1 MKLKHRI
8 TGTILAIAFFT
19 TTALP
24 AATIP
29 QLKSPPKSIAVKA
42 PVAPKIPVV
51 KVASAPKIPTVKVPS
66 VPKIPVAPKVPAV
79 KIPTTPK
86 VPVVKAPSVPKIPAT
101 PKVVKVPS
109 APKIPVSPK
118 VPSVRIPTAP
128 KIVKAASA
136 PKVPTIRIP
145 ASTKAPEAPK
155 VVSIAKTTLAGSTQ
169 QTAKKIGPVRNTS
182 MEDRATSINTGKLKN
197 LKEKLQVEV
206 AAVRSAG
213 VRFNDQNFTGTR
225 ADAAGSLMDGIRSGS
240 GSRDQ
245 NPLPS
250 QADQMI
256 IGRGAQVSDDPATP
270 DSQDTGVIDAVKNFF
285 GSVVGSI
292 LSGAGTRSAAG
303 GAASGAAGSI
313 TGAAGT
319 ILTANG
325 TPEEKRNEFEGFL
338 GLFRQG
344 AKGTIHAGNAKDLD
358 DLEYQTPLPD
368 DMGSSGPKVVTKD
381 DIKGIKARRGAAG
394 EPEEESSGSS
404 GPVNNGANGTGK
416 FGSLSQPTAESS
428 SGTRVTTFDAKGIQ
442 TRIES
447 RINTGN
453 R

>member
-1 MKLKHRI
+1 MKLKHHI
-8 TGTILAIAFFT
+8 TGTILMIALAT

-29 QLKSPPKSIAVKA
+29 QLKNPPKVVAVKA

-51 KVASAPKIPTVKVPS
+51 KVPSAPKIPAVKVPS
-66 VPKIPVAPKVPAV
+66 VPKIPVAPKVPTV

-109 APKIPVSPK
+109 APKIPVSSQ
-118 VPSVRIPTAP
+118 VPSVRLPTAP

-136 PKVPTIRIP
+136 PKVPTTRIP

-155 VVSIAKTTLAGSTQ
+155 VVSMAKTTFAGSTQ
-169 QTAKKIGPVRNTS
+169 QMAKKVGPVQNIS
-182 MEDRATSINTGKLKN
+182 MKDRANSINTGKLKN

-206 AAVRSAG
+206 AAVRSAD
-213 VRFNDQNFTGTR
+213 VRFNDQNFAGTR

-270 DSQDTGVIDAVKNFF
+270 DSGDPGLFDAVQNFF

-303 GAASGAAGSI
+303 GAASGAAGSF

-338 GLFRQG
+338 GLFRQRTD
-344 AKGTIHAGNAKDLD
+344 GTINQAAASQMPT
-358 DLEYQTPLPD
+358 EYQTPLPD
-368 DMGSSGPKVVTKD
+368 DMNNSGPKVVTKD

-428 SGTRVTTFDAKGIQ
+428 SGTRVTTFDANGIQ

-447 RINTGN
+447 RINTGG